1 MGINEELP
9 TKAFTWTPLAIEVGL
24 EHVGNLEPPMSD
36 LEALAV
42 GGMLRGEKVECTSK
56 DPLETQQI
64 ELRYEIVTAR
74 DRKRNGFD
82 YDERMFGL
90 SSLVAALRESE
101 DVVAKQVAM
110 LDPAVSSTA
119 VV

>member
-1 MGINEELP
+1 MGINEERL
-9 TKAFTWTPLAIEVGL
+9 AESFTWTPLAIEVGL
-24 EHVGNLEPPMSD
+24 ELVGNIEPPMSD

-42 GGMLRGEKVECTSK
+42 GGMLRGDKVEHISQ
-56 DPLETQQI
+56 DPLQIQQI

-82 YDERMFGL
+82 YNERMFGL

-110 LDPAVSSTA
+110 LDQDTSSTA
-119 VV
+119 AV